1 MRGRI
6 TCLGGRV
13 ETGALPAGHRG
24 EPGHA
29 GNGGGRRPAGE
40 SSGMPRRRSSQRL
53 EKAQEAAFT
62 ALAAVS
68 SYLDSDED
76 LPVFFGRLSETVAG
90 LVRARPAGVCG
101 LGPPGGLAVPPPPFC
116 FASHSPIPS

>member
-1 MRGRI
+1 
-6 TCLGGRV
+6 
-13 ETGALPAGHRG
+13 
-24 EPGHA
+24 
-29 GNGGGRRPAGE
+29 
-40 SSGMPRRRSSQRL
+40 MPRRRSSQRL

-90 LVRARPAGVCG
+90 LVRARRAGFWQ
-101 LGPPGGLAVPPPPFC
+101 LGPQGVLSFQPPAFRFAPDSPLPAPRIPPGPRPAPPPDRTAPS
-116 FASHSPIPS
+116 APLAAARLPSPP